1 MQDSLKIVFAGTP
14 QFSADILS
22 DLINQ
27 RHEIVAVYTQP
38 DRRSGRGKKI
48 TPSAVKQV
56 ATENNI
62 PVIQPANFKEETD
75 LDTLRSLNA
84 DLMIVVAYGIILPQN
99 VLDLP
104 AKGCINI
111 HASLLPRWRG
121 AAPIERALL
130 TGDKSTGVTIM
141 QMDKGLDTG
150 DMLNHISINI
160 DNEMTSLDLHN
171 QLIPL
176 ACKALN
182 TTIENI
188 INGTLVRTQ
197 QNDDDATYAQKLTKA
212 EGLIDWRQSAIL
224 IHRKIRGLIPRPVAF
239 SHLDDQVV
247 RIWKAHIELSDNN
260 SIMPPD
266 LIPGT
271 IIRTSKDSISVLCG
285 ESSVLSIEFLQLP
298 GGKQL
303 SAQQVIA
310 SKKELFCV
318 GKQFTYIS
326 DTH

>member
-14 QFSADILS
+14 QFSAEILN
-22 DLINQ
+22 DLISQN
-27 RHEIVAVYTQP
+27 HEIVAVYTQP

-56 ATENNI
+56 ATENSI
-62 PVIQPANFKEETD
+62 PVIQPANFREESD
-75 LDTLRSLNA
+75 LNALRDLNA

-104 AKGCINI
+104 TRGCINV

-130 TGDKSTGVTIM
+130 AGDKTTGITIM

-150 DMLNHISINI
+150 DMLNHTSINI
-160 DNEMTSLDLHN
+160 DDEMTSSDLHDK
-171 QLIPL
+171 LIPL
-176 ACKALN
+176 ACTALSTTLKNILNDTVVN
-182 TTIENI
+182 TK
-188 INGTLVRTQ
+188 
-197 QNDDDATYAQKLTKA
+197 QNDGDANYAEKLTKA
-212 EGLIDWRQSAIL
+212 EGLIDWRQSATL

-247 RIWKAHIELSDNN
+247 RIWKAHIELFDNN
-260 SIMPPD
+260 STTAPDIM
-266 LIPGT
+266 PGT
-271 IIRTSKDSISVLCG
+271 IIRTSKDGICVSCG
-285 ESSVLSIEFLQLP
+285 EGSVLSLEFIQLP

-318 GKQFTYIS
+318 GKQFTYIT